1 MRQVQRFEVW
11 TATCLVVSLMGLGSL
26 GCKGPDSGGAAFG
39 PEETQVGGQPIEAV
53 DPGADQLFTG
63 DRVTIIFSGPPNP
76 PPPHVEQ
83 IRSDGL
89 ISPPLLNKSVEAAG
103 MTIGDLQRE
112 LQRHY
117 VPDYFRN
124 LTVTVKA
131 EERFFFVGGHVMNPG
146 RQPYLSGM
154 TLTKAIQVAGDF
166 TIWAAKGNVQ
176 ITRSDGRTEE
186 HDVNQILKDPR
197 LDPPIYPNDAVYV
210 SRRGP
215 ISI

>member
-1 MRQVQRFEVW
+1 MMQLQRIGKW
-11 TATCLVVSLMGLGSL
+11 MAAWMVVVVLGLGL
-26 GCKGPDSGGAAFG
+26 GGCTGSGRGETEFGAGGVQGPGGV
-39 PEETQVGGQPIEAV
+39 TIAV
-53 DPGADQLFTG
+53 DPGADQLFRG
-63 DRVTIIFSGPPNP
+63 DRITIVFSGPPNP

-83 IRSDGL
+83 IRSDGY
-89 ISPPLLNKSVEAAG
+89 ISPPLLPGSVQAAG
-103 MTIGDLQRE
+103 RTIGDLQQE
-112 LQRHY
+112 LHQRY
-117 VPDYFRN
+117 VPDYFRT
-124 LTVTVKA
+124 LTITVKA
-131 EERFFFVGGHVMNPG
+131 EERFFFVGGHVISPG

-176 ITRSDGRTEE
+176 ITRTDGRTEE
-186 HDVNQILKDPR
+186 HDVNAILRDPR